1 MVSLSTYD
9 HITIAMAMLGSLFG
23 GLIYAVFFTDGLPG
37 AIIGLLIGAAAGA
50 YLLEP
55 RST

>member
-1 MVSLSTYD
+1 MSLSTYD
-9 HITIAMAMLGSLFG
+9 LITIAMANFGSLFG

-50 YLLEP
+50 YLFQP